1 MASLPIFMTDAGECA
16 TLVAD
21 MKHPATSDMEAF
33 VAATRLNL
41 ATLTAIDRIVMEC
54 ARVVARRQME
64 IVQQSMAEM
73 IGAVQTMSSP
83 EASQVKD
90 AKQFELLKRTCERG
104 ASSTKELRDLI
115 QQSSDE
121 ATTLLNARVDAL
133 DIELCITRDLAD
145 CLILEGVT

>member
-83 EASQVKD
+83 ESLTRIA
-90 AKQFELLKRTCERG
+90 A
-104 ASSTKELRDLI
+104 
-115 QQSSDE
+115 
-121 ATTLLNARVDAL
+121 ATP
-133 DIELCITRDLAD
+133 
-145 CLILEGVT
+145 